1 MRDTPKTT
9 APPITLPASS
19 IEAFPDATMTIAR
32 KITNTEANI
41 PIKKTN
47 LTTKRKN
54 LDVVVTT
61 KRYIARI
68 SSMQHSP
75 LPQQPYYY
83 TSKESPNQVI
93 GYFI

>member
-1 MRDTPKTT
+1 MRDTPQTI
-9 APPITLPASS
+9 APTRTLPASS

-32 KITNTEANI
+32 KITKTEANI
-41 PIKKTN
+41 PIKNNT

-54 LDVVVTT
+54 LDVMLIT

-75 LPQQPYYY
+75 LPQQSYYY
-83 TSKESPNQVI
+83 TSKKSQNQVI